1 MLEKYIKLGIRYAPL
16 DIFERD
22 CKAYREIE
30 GVLLNYN
37 FRVFRTLSVLCCKL
51 SDKAAKLPELLSH
64 RGRLYF
70 SALEH
75 FHETD
80 LDLELYHGLIN

>member
-1 MLEKYIKLGIRYAPL
+1 M
-16 DIFERD
+16 
-22 CKAYREIE
+22 
-30 GVLLNYN
+30 
-37 FRVFRTLSVLCCKL
+37 FRTLSIHCCKL
-51 SDKAAKLPELLSH
+51 SDKAAKLPELLTH

-70 SALEH
+70 SALEY